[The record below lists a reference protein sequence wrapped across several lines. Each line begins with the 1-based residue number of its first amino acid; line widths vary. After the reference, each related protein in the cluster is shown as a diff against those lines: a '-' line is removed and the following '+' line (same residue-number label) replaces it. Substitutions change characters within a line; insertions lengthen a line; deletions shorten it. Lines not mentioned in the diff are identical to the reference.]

1 MNITNSNRQNTN
13 LLIIEKKNE
22 VYITIEC
29 EPDIQREIS
38 EFFTFYVPG
47 YKFMPA
53 FRNRMWD
60 GKIRLFNLRNQ
71 QLYYGLHEYVQK
83 FCRDRDYTFES
94 SLSTAPLV
102 PYKDV
107 LEFTKNI
114 ELEVEPRDYQL
125 QAVTQCINS
134 KRVLLLSPTAS
145 GKSLIIY
152 LLTRYFNKRTLIIV
166 PTISLTQQMFSDFQH
181 YGWNAEKYCHII
193 KQGNEKISNKQVII
207 STWQSIYKLQ
217 KKYFEGF
224 DVVIGDEA
232 HLYKAKSLTKI
243 MEKLKNT
250 KYRFG
255 FTGTLDGSQTHKL
268 VLEGLFGPVFQ
279 PVTTKK
285 LIDDKHLAD
294 FLIKCITL
302 KYPEDICKRVKDMK
316 YQDEIDFI
324 TTYEPRNKFISRVC
338 EAQEG
343 NTLVLFHLIDHGKT
357 IHDLILTRKDKDR
370 KLFFVYGGT
379 DAETREQIRAIAE
392 TEDNSIIVASFG
404 TFSTGVNIRN
414 LHNIIFASPSK
425 SKIRNLQSI
434 GRGLR
439 KGEKKEKARL
449 IDISDDLRYKS
460 HINYTLKH
468 FSERVKIYNEE
479 KFDYKLYKM
488 EIK

>member
-1 MNITNSNRQNTN
+1 VQPLTGEDLHNSVEGN
-13 LLIIEKKNE
+13 LVIIEPVNE
-22 VYITIEC
+22 VHARVTADNGIKQELV
-29 EPDIQREIS
+29 D
-38 EFFTFYVPG
+38 FFTFEVPG
-47 YKFMPA
+47 AKFMPA
-53 FRNRMWD
+53 YRNRYWD
-60 GKIRLFNLRNQ
+60 GKVRLYNGQTKLIYKGLVDYCVKFAEDRGYKVDKKLEQVKVQEPETYHFNLPI
-71 QLYYGLHEYVQK
+71 K
-83 FCRDRDYTFES
+83 
-94 SLSTAPLV
+94 
-102 PYKDV
+102 
-107 LEFTKNI
+107 
-114 ELEVEPRDYQL
+114 PRDYQIN
-125 QAVTQCINS
+125 TFRTCINAQ
-134 KRVLLLSPTAS
+134 RRLILSPTAS
-145 GKSLIIY
+145 GKSLVIY
-152 LLTRYFNKRTLIIV
+152 MLTQHYKQDKVLIVV
-166 PTISLTQQMFSDFQH
+166 PTTSLVYQMKTDFESYNCKEGIHTIMSGKEKTSDDR
-181 YGWNAEKYCHII
+181 I
-193 KQGNEKISNKQVII
+193 VI
-207 STWQSIYKLQ
+207 STWQSIYKMDPN
-217 KKYFEGF
+217 YFDQF

-268 VLEGLFGPVFQ
+268 VLEGLFGPVYQ

-302 KYPEDICKRVKDMK
+302 KYPEQICKQVKDYK

-324 TTYEPRNKFISRVC
+324 TTYEPRNKFISKLSI
-338 EAQEG
+338 AQEG

-357 IHDLILTRKDKDR
+357 IHDLILTSKEKDR

-439 KGEKKEKARL
+439 KGNKKEKARL

-460 HINYTLKH
+460 HVNYTLNH
-468 FSERVKIYNEE
+468 FSERIKIYNEE
-479 KFDYKLYKM
+479 RFEYKLYKM

>member
-1 MNITNSNRQNTN
+1 MD
-13 LLIIEKKNE
+13 
-22 VYITIEC
+22 
-29 EPDIQREIS
+29 P
-38 EFFTFYVPG
+38 
-47 YKFMPA
+47 
-53 FRNRMWD
+53 
-60 GKIRLFNLRNQ
+60 
-71 QLYYGLHEYVQK
+71 
-83 FCRDRDYTFES
+83 
-94 SLSTAPLV
+94 
-102 PYKDV
+102 
-107 LEFTKNI
+107 
-114 ELEVEPRDYQL
+114 
-125 QAVTQCINS
+125 
-134 KRVLLLSPTAS
+134 
-145 GKSLIIY
+145 
-152 LLTRYFNKRTLIIV
+152 
-166 PTISLTQQMFSDFQH
+166 
-181 YGWNAEKYCHII
+181 
-193 KQGNEKISNKQVII
+193 
-207 STWQSIYKLQ
+207 
-217 KKYFEGF
+217 KYFDQF

-255 FTGTLDGSQTHKL
+255 FTGTLDGSHTHKL
-268 VLEGLFGPVFQ
+268 VLEGLFGPVYQ

-302 KYPEDICKRVKDMK
+302 KYPEHLCKQVKDYK

-324 TTYEPRNKFISRVC
+324 TKFEPRNKFISKLSI
-338 EAQEG
+338 AQEG

-357 IHDLILTRKDKDR
+357 IHDLILTQKDKDR

-439 KGEKKEKARL
+439 KGDKKEKARL

-460 HINYTLKH
+460 KTNYTLNH
-468 FSERVKIYNEE
+468 FSERIKIYNEE
-479 KFDYKLYKM
+479 RFDYKLYKM
-488 EIK
+488 EIKWPRHNNQDSDILLS

>member
-1 MNITNSNRQNTN
+1 MQPLTGEDLHNSVEGNT
-13 LLIIEKKNE
+13 LIIEPVNE
-22 VYITIEC
+22 VHSKVIADNGIKQELV
-29 EPDIQREIS
+29 D
-38 EFFTFYVPG
+38 FFTFEVPG
-47 YKFMPA
+47 AKFMPA
-53 FRNRMWD
+53 YRNRYWD
-60 GKIRLFNLRNQ
+60 GKVRLYNGQTKLI
-71 QLYYGLHEYVQK
+71 YKGLVDYCVK
-83 FCRDRDYTFES
+83 FAEDRGYKVLKKLEEVKKQEIETYHLD
-94 SLSTAPLV
+94 LPL
-102 PYKDV
+102 K
-107 LEFTKNI
+107 
-114 ELEVEPRDYQL
+114 PRDYQL
-125 QAVTQCINS
+125 NTFRTCINAQ
-134 KRVLLLSPTAS
+134 RRLILSPTAS
-145 GKSLIIY
+145 GKSLVIY
-152 LLTRYFNKRTLIIV
+152 MLTQHYKQDKVLVVV
-166 PTISLTQQMFSDFQH
+166 PTTSLVYQMKTDFESYNCKEAIH
-181 YGWNAEKYCHII
+181 TIMSGKEKTTDDRI
-193 KQGNEKISNKQVII
+193 VI
-207 STWQSIYKLQ
+207 STWQSIYNQ
-217 KKYFEGF
+217 PNDWFDQF

-302 KYPEDICKRVKDMK
+302 KYPQDICKRVKDMK

-468 FSERVKIYNEE
+468 FSDRVKIYNEE